1 MKRNLLLEYR
11 VRKSGP
17 KFEGRPNLKDIRD
30 IRMATSNAYYDIR
43 EIIDNLKNDR
53 YLDIVKRI
61 FGDNK
66 LDEYLNIIDQLD
78 DVAHKLN
85 SSV

>member
-11 VRKSGP
+11 LKKSEC

-30 IRMATSNAYYDIR
+30 IRLATSNAYYDIR

-53 YLDIVKRI
+53 YTDIVKRI
-61 FGDNK
+61 FGDDK

-78 DVAHKLN
+78 DIAHKLN